1 MADDTKKALDFL
13 EDTAKNAAKGL
24 TEESEV
30 YRIAENIVDNNKALF
45 GTVNAIVNKELG
57 GSISLGENKELGFM
71 IKPEERKA
79 QLGFKMSFQ
88 AGDVVTGNT
97 TIVQA
102 LQEYVDDLAR
112 RGKGTGAA
120 QGFLNKMQ
128 SSTLGSMLIDDVVK
142 DSDSAVKFFRNPEIL
157 GMTQDMRTSLRSVL
171 GSAAETIKPGS
182 GVVLTGLQKKEP
194 ASLVKGLTKE
204 QLTPEGKFF
213 VTARPKVS
221 FGLKAATP
229 HIYRAIPKIVDNE
242 ARLFATVMAFTGL
255 RPEELYRI
263 TADQIDLESFEIT
276 NVGGKKGGPGMISTG
291 GKTFTLS
298 PLALEAAAELKENAD
313 ENGKIFKKS
322 QGSLKSKIKDTVIS
336 ELDNVDPKLNNS
348 ISKGKLKGFQVKLFR
363 DIVQTGGKNIGLGVL
378 GVKEMAGHTL
388 KGSDIQMFY
397 TSGER
402 ILPGV
407 NEEMRLNATRLQNAF
422 LKNAGFESPREF
434 GLQIGLSEDK
444 VGRLETALIEPE
456 APSTAR
462 TTALPAD
469 QEIIDE
475 SKTRTSTQASK
486 EVRETAA
493 EKIAREQ
500 ARTTG
505 LQGRVQELE
514 SAAAKS
520 GTRAGTGKTVAREGG
535 KQVLKK
541 LGLLGVGTAVGIGA
555 MKTIIGGPIG
565 AATTV
570 AQLGIDQYVN
580 PREFKKSEEYQPYQ
594 LAKKIQSQE
603 KGLRSFI
610 SSDEAVKA
618 NYEKLHG
625 MGYSK
630 RDALS
635 QGKEKQLQ
643 SRENLKSQLASIFT

>member
-1 MADDTKKALDFL
+1 MNKYAEGDKVKLSKTILEILQKRLQFL
-13 EDTAKNAAKGL
+13 EKKG
-24 TEESEV
+24 SDIGGV
-30 YRIAENIVDNNKALF
+30 KS
-45 GTVNAIVNKELG
+45 AI
-57 GSISLGENKELGFM
+57 
-71 IKPEERKA
+71 
-79 QLGFKMSFQ
+79 
-88 AGDVVTGNT
+88 
-97 TIVQA
+97 
-102 LQEYVDDLAR
+102 
-112 RGKGTGAA
+112 
-120 QGFLNKMQ
+120 NKMIE
-128 SSTLGSMLIDDVVK
+128 TGFGDNLIDDIVV
-142 DSDSAVKFFRNPEIL
+142 DENTAIEFFRREPIVT
-157 GMTQDMRTSLRSVL
+157 MTPDMRENLRSQL
-171 GSAAETIKPGS
+171 SAAANKNKLKQGEIFKYLKEVNPTA
-182 GVVLTGLQKKEP
+182 LTEGLLP
-194 ASLVKGLTKE
+194 E
-204 QLTPEGKFF
+204 QLADDGRFF
-213 VTARPKVS
+213 VTAKPKAA
-221 FGLKAATP
+221 FGLRAAVP
-229 HIYRAIPKIVDNE
+229 YIYNAIPNITNQE
-242 ARLFATVMAFTGL
+242 AKLVATIGAFSGL
-255 RPEELYRI
+255 RPEELYRV
-263 TADQIDLESFEIT
+263 TAAQIDLVNMEIT
-276 NVGGKKGGPGMISTG
+276 NVGGKKGGPLARAVFTG
-291 GKTFTLS
+291 GKTYTLS
-298 PLALEAAAELKENAD
+298 PLALEVASQLKDGAD
-313 ENGKIFKKS
+313 ESGKLFKS
-322 QGSLKSKIKDTVIS
+322 SLSTIKSKIKTAVIE
-336 ELDNVDPKLNNS
+336 ELAQADKVIDEAKKAKGIKVVKSSSLNAD
-348 ISKGKLKGFQVKLFR
+348 ISKGKHKGFNVKLFR
-363 DIVQTGGKNIGLGVL
+363 DIIQTGGRNIGIGALD
-378 GVKEMAGHTL
+378 VKEMVGHAL
-388 KGSDIQMFY
+388 KGSDIQLFY

-402 ILPGV
+402 ILPGI
-407 NEEMRLNATRLQNAF
+407 NESMRYNATRLQNAF

-434 GLQIGLSEDK
+434 GIAIGLGEEK
-444 VGRLETALIEPE
+444 IGKLETALIEP
-456 APSTAR
+456 APPTGEQFSKK
-462 TTALPAD
+462 LPAE

-514 SAAAKS
+514 SAAAKT
-520 GTRAGTGKTVAREGG
+520 GTRAGTGKSVAREGG

-541 LGLLGVGTAVGIGA
+541 LGLLGVGAAVGTGIA
-555 MKTIIGGPIG
+555 KTIIGGPIG